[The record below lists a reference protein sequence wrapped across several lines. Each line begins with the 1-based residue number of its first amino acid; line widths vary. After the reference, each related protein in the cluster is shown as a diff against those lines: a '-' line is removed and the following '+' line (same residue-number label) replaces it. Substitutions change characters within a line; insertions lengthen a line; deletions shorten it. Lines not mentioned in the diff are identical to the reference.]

1 MKTKLSCLL
10 SAFVALSS
18 LRAQEPTVLYGDWS
32 EKNTYRWTDAEGN
45 AVSWTAGSIAHV
57 KAQYNGNSGGGG
69 FNVYGFIF
77 DYSGCLGYW
86 TDGNKSTVGAG
97 GIEFLSDGT
106 YAVGRNSYTDIRF
119 ELSASQCWKGP
130 SLDGARA
137 NLSVGYPGYGDYWKM
152 PVKLADAVENL
163 DISGRLNVWFS
174 SPSNN
179 FSGVEVKVAAPARLL
194 LPCSNPNGGKIFDAR
209 LKAEKLVLCGEGS
222 DTLPLGGSETYFSS
236 ASLKL
241 DNLRSLDADHVAEVV
256 ELEDGADLYAASE
269 VVYAV
274 PTLRVIGGESVL
286 DGNFVVTQ
294 SMTRV
299 ELSDGATL
307 KIAGNFSERGV
318 KAALSVSGSGT
329 LVIDDDSCILSGGL
343 NVGENIDLH
352 VAGSGRLKT
361 KVTGGKSLTV
371 SAKGDELMYIPTS
384 VLASMSGS
392 EITVASGT
400 VLFEKRS
407 DEYTLIVG
415 DGAKVVYGEDDE
427 LIVTDL
433 VRTESVIDLDGV
445 NALKIY
451 GNGLTS
457 ATALKFSAGTNLVFK
472 GDGVVSSPIAVEI
485 ENGACAVCT
494 SAGGVKGGF
503 AGKLTIPTRK
513 GMLKLSGPGTFVFS
527 GGFDLGIEGSCKII
541 GDASVELTGNEE
553 YLVSGYGSLV
563 LTYENDAKDPAW
575 GWYLAVKDG
584 AHLKFKA
591 AASSK
596 RMQFQLASANIGNTY
611 DNVSALEVGEGG
623 TVTFPHDGAV
633 YIGGNQAAGQLIISG
648 GTVNVGTNSYF
659 CIGYGQYSTGYLHMN
674 SGRLNLGSPFT
685 VREPT
690 DTGFVK
696 WNGGTIAVAEG
707 FTGDSLIAGVYSNG
721 NEGSRRLAFEI
732 AGDCT
737 FDLTHSPYTV
747 FTNMTDTTNRGEW
760 YGKGLLTV
768 KGGKTLLMRSMPDN
782 VALRVEGDST
792 TVAID
797 GETRIFDY
805 ERCVEN
811 VIWRRPYP
819 AANAEY
825 SSAGAQ
831 TDALT
836 LASFTVGGGCAGF
849 ANLSAGYE
857 VAVPKA
863 LVAAGGEWNNAVALR
878 GEGITLGDLDFAAGS
893 TLAAGIAGRVTPTL
907 SLGGVLTLPDGEMF
921 LRASS
926 AAKPSGCSST
936 VFSAAGGI
944 SGNPRWKC
952 LSGRKR
958 VSVDGNLLKI
968 VFPGMD
974 IFVR

>member
-1 MKTKLSCLL
+1 MKTKLLCLF
-10 SAFVALSS
+10 SAFVALPS
-18 LRAQEPTVLYGDWS
+18 LRAQDPTVLYGDWS
-32 EKNTYRWTDAEGN
+32 ERNAYSWTDGGGEE
-45 AVSWTAGSIAHV
+45 VPWTAGSVAHV
-57 KAQYNGNSGGGG
+57 KKQHNGNSGGGG

-77 DYSGCLGYW
+77 DYSGCPGYW

-130 SLDGARA
+130 SSDGARA

-152 PVKLADAVENL
+152 PVKLAAAVENL

-241 DNLRSLDADHVAEVV
+241 DNLRSLDADHVAEVI
-256 ELEDGADLYAASE
+256 ELKDGADLHAASE

-307 KIAGNFSERGV
+307 KIEGNFSERGV
-318 KAALSVSGSGT
+318 KAALSVAGSGR

-415 DGAKVVYGEDDE
+415 DGAKVVYGEDDA

-433 VRTESVIDLDGV
+433 VRTESVIELDGV

-451 GNGLTS
+451 GSGLTS
-457 ATALKFSAGTNLVFK
+457 ATSLKFSKGTNLVFK
-472 GDGVVSSPIAVEI
+472 GEGVVSSPITIDV
-485 ENGACAVCT
+485 ENGASAECVCDQ
-494 SAGGVKGGF
+494 GVRGGF
-503 AGKLTIPTRK
+503 AGKLSIPSKK
-513 GMLKLSGPGTFVFS
+513 GILLLSGPGTFVFS
-527 GGFDLGIEGSCKII
+527 GGIDLGVEGSCKIVD
-541 GDASVELTGNEE
+541 DASVEFTGNKE

-563 LTYENDAKDPAW
+563 LTYRKEPSDRTW
-575 GWYLAVKDG
+575 GRYLAVKDG

-591 AASSK
+591 AASQK
-596 RMQFQLASANIGNTY
+596 RMQFQLAPANSGNY
-611 DNVSALEVGEGG
+611 DSVSTLEVGEGG

-633 YIGGNQAAGQLIISG
+633 YIGGNQAVGSLIISG

-674 SGRLNLGSPFT
+674 SGHLNLGSPFT

-707 FTGDSLIAGVYSNG
+707 FTGESLITGKCSN
-721 NEGSRRLAFEI
+721 NIEGSRRLAFEI
-732 AGDCT
+732 AGACS

-760 YGKGLLTV
+760 YGKGSLTV
-768 KGGKTLLMRSMPDN
+768 KGGKTLLMRSIPDN
-782 VALRVEGDST
+782 IALRVEGDAT
-792 TVAID
+792 AVAID
-797 GETRIFDY
+797 DETRIFNY
-805 ERCVEN
+805 EECVKN

-819 AANAEY
+819 VANAEY

-831 TDALT
+831 TNGLT

-849 ANLSAGYE
+849 ANLSTGYE

-863 LVAAGGEWNNAVALR
+863 FVAAGGEWNNAFAVR
-878 GEGITLGDLDFAAGS
+878 GAGITLGDLDFAAGS
-893 TLAAGIAGRVTPTL
+893 TLYAGIAGRVTPTL
-907 SLGGVLTLPDGEMF
+907 ALSGALTLPDGEMF
-921 LRASS
+921 LRTSAS
-926 AAKPSGCSST
+926 ARPSGNSAI
-936 VFSAAGGI
+936 VFAAAGGI
-944 SGNPRWKC
+944 SGEPRWKS
-952 LSGRKR
+952 LSGRR
-958 VSVDGNLLKI
+958 NVLIEGNLLKLA
-968 VFPGMD
+968 FPGMD